1 MMTAATPAVSRI
13 GPNAILQVVAA
24 MEAHGGESEAATL
37 LLDATGRALD
47 DLPHEMVDEREV
59 QLLMRE
65 LVTRYGRDE
74 AQVVMHDAGVRTADY
89 LLANRIPRPVQRL
102 IRALPRRLGLRVL
115 LLAIGRHAWTFA
127 GSGQFE
133 VDWSTPWPELV
144 FDDCTLC
151 RLIRESD
158 TVCAYYSGTFERL
171 FRVLIAPGAA
181 VREIACTAMG
191 APSCRFRLHGLDT

>member
-1 MMTAATPAVSRI
+1 MTADAPVATRI

-24 MEAHGGESEAATL
+24 LVAHGGESEAATL
-37 LLDATGRALD
+37 LHDATGRTLD
-47 DLPHEMVDEREV
+47 ALPHEMVDEREV

-65 LVTRYGRDE
+65 LVTQLGRAE
-74 AQVVMHDAGVRTADY
+74 SQLVLHDAGVRTADY

-127 GSGQFE
+127 GSGRFE
-133 VDWSTPWPELV
+133 VAWTAPWPELV

-151 RLIRESD
+151 RLIRD
-158 TVCAYYSGTFERL
+158 DAAVCAYYAGTFERL
-171 FRVLIAPGAA
+171 FRVLIAPAA
-181 VREIACTAMG
+181 TVQETECTAVG
-191 APSCRFRLHGLDT
+191 DAACRFRLQGFDR